1 MNNKITVNGLAS
13 IVLSSYGHDEA
24 GAWDF
29 KTQRAVEAGDGLLTF
44 LLSETASAS
53 HCDTAFESLVE
64 AARLIESAAQDVE
77 ATLSRINLYIV
88 NALAA
93 NYLEWFLEH
102 GHQTDALLQAV
113 DTWSY
118 TLKGHV
124 RDAYSHAV
132 VPKLEQLAAV
142 SSTPYMDPVVLPQLM
157 LQNLKQQL
165 TIGSEFLPEGGNA
178 EPLYAC
184 EISSPAEDVCTLP
197 PSADGQAVT
206 QPSVPGSPTPGQ

>member
-1 MNNKITVNGLAS
+1 MNNKITANGLAS
-13 IVLSSYGHDEA
+13 IVLASYGHDEA

-44 LLSETASAS
+44 LLSETTSAS

-64 AARLIESAAQDVE
+64 ASRLIETSNQDVE
-77 ATLSRINLYIV
+77 ATLSRINLYII

-93 NYLEWFLEH
+93 NYLEWFLER

-142 SSTPYMDPVVLPQLM
+142 SSTPDMDPVALPQLM
-157 LQNLKQQL
+157 LQKLRQQL
-165 TIGSEFLPEGGNA
+165 TIGAEFLPEGGNT
-178 EPLYAC
+178 EPLYAAPKGT
-184 EISSPAEDVCTLP
+184 ELQPVSSGDKVMQTVPETVPETPAAP
-197 PSADGQAVT
+197 Q
-206 QPSVPGSPTPGQ
+206 